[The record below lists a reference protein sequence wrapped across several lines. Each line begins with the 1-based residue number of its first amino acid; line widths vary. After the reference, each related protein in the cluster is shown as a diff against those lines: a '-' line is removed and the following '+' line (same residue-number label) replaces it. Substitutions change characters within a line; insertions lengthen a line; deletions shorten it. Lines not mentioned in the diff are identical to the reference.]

1 MPGHR
6 ESAQAVWACKLATGT
21 QFVSWTPWESDVSEI
36 ANKFLDMNALK
47 TGEAIGRPATND
59 DEDHGS
65 RVDPSLHWY
74 FHPITNSR
82 AHEEVV
88 EQIAYA
94 ILSGAYSVGERLPSV
109 EQLAQAMNVSKPV
122 IGEAL
127 KVLTKSKTLHVQ
139 RGSTGGLFVLTNR
152 IKESL
157 VSMGGQMNRLSL
169 TEIVEARHPI
179 ELQLALLAGER
190 ATETDFAAMQS
201 CIDNL
206 RKYRDGDLMLR
217 MRFDHLFHY
226 SIGRAA
232 RSRALAH
239 YQYQLLEQLFVLM
252 QDYFLYR
259 EDPNLVVDLHERTLA
274 AIRSRQPEAIRQIIA
289 EHMRPLEEV
298 ATTAA
303 LRLPDAASA

>member
-1 MPGHR
+1 
-6 ESAQAVWACKLATGT
+6 
-21 QFVSWTPWESDVSEI
+21 
-36 ANKFLDMNALK
+36 MNALNMVDAD
-47 TGEAIGRPATND
+47 GELATNGNANR
-59 DEDHGS
+59 GS
-65 RVDPSLHWY
+65 EVEPALHWY

-88 EQIAYA
+88 EQLVYA
-94 ILSGAYSVGERLPSV
+94 ILSGAYLVGERMPSV

-127 KVLTKSKTLHVQ
+127 KVLTKSKTLRVQ
-139 RGSTGGLFVLTNR
+139 RGSSGGLFVLTNR
-152 IKESL
+152 IRESL
-157 VSMGGQMNRLSL
+157 VSLGGQMNRLSL

-190 ATETDFAAMQS
+190 ATDADFAAMQS

-206 RKYRDGDLMLR
+206 RKHRDGDLMLR

-239 YQYQLLEQLFVLM
+239 YQYQLLEQLFILM
-252 QDYFLYR
+252 QDYFLYG
-259 EDPNLVVDLHERTLA
+259 EDPNLVVDLHERTLT
-274 AIRSRQPEAIRQIIA
+274 AIRSRQPHAIRQIIA
-289 EHMRPLEEV
+289 EHMQPLEE
-298 ATTAA
+298 AAAA
-303 LRLPDAASA
+303 LASRQTNVISA